1 MVQWD
6 ISLASS
12 LPKENE
18 AVALKHRPHL
28 YTLLKHNFIFYA
40 NTTLSSF
47 CEMVM
52 EGHPMMALNHGLQKS
67 ETRTLPS
74 KPPTETGKD
83 STVEQAQG
91 FIKSS
96 CPLKVWA
103 KIYSKRVTQDW
114 ALSNWRSLLKQTQT
128 DTQMVSKV
136 DLEQNY
142 SVALR
147 GWQPCHNVQG

>member
-1 MVQWD
+1 
-6 ISLASS
+6 
-12 LPKENE
+12 
-18 AVALKHRPHL
+18 
-28 YTLLKHNFIFYA
+28 
-40 NTTLSSF
+40 
-47 CEMVM
+47 M

-103 KIYSKRVTQDW
+103 KIYSKRVTQD
-114 ALSNWRSLLKQTQT
+114 
-128 DTQMVSKV
+128 
-136 DLEQNY
+136 
-142 SVALR
+142 
-147 GWQPCHNVQG
+147 